1 MMDKRITIVFFI
13 YYLGSGGAGRTFLNI
28 LNNIDRNK
36 FRPILVTCNYD
47 GSYEPYLSDDIKF
60 IKLDTKRLRKSIIP
74 LAKIIK
80 ESKSDI
86 VFSTIPNYNIIAI
99 LARLLSFTNAR
110 NIVREAALLGGTR
123 SENLKLKI
131 YGLFY
136 KFSVRVIALS
146 EGVKTNLV
154 NKYNLSKNKIDVI
167 YNPIDIKQI
176 REMMLDKLPD
186 DHNML
191 VETEEFKF
199 ISAGRLV
206 DDKDHKTLL
215 RAFAKV
221 SGKANVRLLLLGEGP
236 LENDLKI
243 LTQHLNIEEKVN
255 FLGFQK
261 NPYPFFRVSDV
272 FVLSSE
278 REGFGHVLAEALT
291 AGLPIVS
298 TNAEPGVSEVLDN
311 GNYGILVN
319 VGDENDLADGM
330 NKALNLN
337 DESLKSLSE
346 NGKLRSKEF
355 EAVKIVKQYE
365 TVFLKTIQR
374 NKG

>member
-1 MMDKRITIVFFI
+1 MDKRITIVFFI